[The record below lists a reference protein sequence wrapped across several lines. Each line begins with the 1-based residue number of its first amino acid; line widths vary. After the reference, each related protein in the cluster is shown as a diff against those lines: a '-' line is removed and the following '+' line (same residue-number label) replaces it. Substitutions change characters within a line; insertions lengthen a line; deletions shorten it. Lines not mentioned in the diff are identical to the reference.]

1 MEGRVE
7 MKRAISG
14 FVTLLA
20 ALALA
25 VPQATVSSMTEN
37 GDELVVNYT
46 LDADAIVVVDIQTNV
61 VDDVYASIGG
71 EHQWTLEGD
80 VNKRIEAGARSFT
93 WTPSSDMP
101 DCDVQAAKLKVVFST
116 YADGDAPDYMVVDT
130 APTSTVYSVQRV
142 KYYPNVE
149 SLPGGLLSN
158 GAYLSSKIVM
168 RHIRAK
174 GVEWVMG
181 TVGEIGRSTSNE
193 NAHTVTL
200 TNDYWMA
207 VFETTYCQTARSGS
221 GGYRKVKPVRNTPW
235 NNIRGNAA
243 TYSWPVKP
251 AASSII
257 GRLRAAADGFP
268 FDLPTEAQWEFACR
282 AGNGEG
288 FWNDGSP
295 ILSATSTTEANL
307 IRLARFG
314 YPHTDSDEGAGQK
327 PGLYE
332 PNSWGL
338 YDMHGNECEFCLDWY
353 QTDITGLGGMVNS
366 WGACCADGTTTGST
380 KAMRGGCFYTG
391 TPSGCRSSSR
401 SSGYGPDKYKQEVG
415 FRLCSVYGFQEEELV
430 DSL

>member
-1 MEGRVE
+1 

-20 ALALA
+20 ALAFA
-25 VPQATVSSMTEN
+25 APQATVSAMTEN
-37 GDELVVNYT
+37 GDELVVDYT

-61 VDDVYASIGG
+61 ADDVYASIGG
-71 EHQWTLEGD
+71 EHQWTLDGD

-101 DCDVQAAKLKVVFST
+101 DCDVQAAKLKVGFST

-158 GAYLSSKIVM
+158 GAYFSSKIVM

-207 VFETTYCQTARSGS
+207 VFETTYAQSSRV
-221 GGYRKVKPVRNTPW
+221 GGGTYGKIKPHRNVTW
-235 NNIRGNAA
+235 NGIRGAA
-243 TYSWPVKP
+243 ASYSWPLKP
-251 AASSII
+251 SSDSVLGLLYTRTGI
-257 GRLRAAADGFP
+257 R
-268 FDLPTEAQWEFACR
+268 FDLPSEAQWEFACR

-295 ILSATSTTEANL
+295 IISTTVSKETNL
-307 IRLARFG
+307 PRLARFG
-314 YPHTDSDEGAGQK
+314 YSWSSADSVAGQI
-327 PGLYE
+327 PGLHA

-338 YDMHGNECEFCLDWY
+338 YDMHGNESEHCLDWY
-353 QTDITGLGGMVNS
+353 QADITGLGGRVNS
-366 WGACCADGTTTGST
+366 WGAYCADGVTAGGNKVNRGGTFTTGV
-380 KAMRGGCFYTG
+380 GGCRPSARAGSYT
-391 TPSGCRSSSR
+391 PAQFKHEM
-401 SSGYGPDKYKQEVG
+401 GY
-415 FRLCSVYGFQEEELV
+415 RLCTVYGFQDDGLV
-430 DSL
+430 DSLE